1 MGGYVNTE
9 GTFDG
14 FSIYSLSVHWVTDP
28 DDRMSRRL
36 NSLDMIWQMR
46 ANLEV
51 AQSGVKH

>member
-1 MGGYVNTE
+1 MGSCINTD

-28 DDRMSRRL
+28 DDGMSRRL

-51 AQSGVKH
+51 AQSGAKY